1 MCFLNEYKP
10 EFSTWPGSAT
20 TDHMT
25 SGSSWKHGKYCDFK
39 LLNVQLEWYIAFH
52 KVEAKA
58 IFKTYNTV
66 KINYEFQYVASRNSE
81 FYR

>member
-1 MCFLNEYKP
+1 MNINKNLAHDL
-10 EFSTWPGSAT
+10 GSAT

-39 LLNVQLEWYIAFH
+39 LLNVQLERCIAFH

-66 KINYEFQYVASRNSE
+66 KIYYDFEYVISLSFE